1 MSTGHSHPD
10 ETAARALDT
19 RERVRRSLDG
29 VDLLPTAVEDSCT
42 WYGYLSVVL
51 CRIDATADE
60 GHRPGR

>member
-1 MSTGHSHPD
+1 MSTGHPHAD

-29 VDLLPTAVEDSCT
+29 VDLLSTAVEDSCT

-51 CRIDATADE
+51 CRIDGATDE
-60 GHRPGR
+60 GHRSGR